1 MSKGQLTAAW
11 SLIGFSLLILAALYR
26 LTPMAVEALLMPLS
40 ALQWLALAVNVLF
53 MAYSEGYRGFQKSF
67 SPKLANRLDRLIHSG
82 TSLERWLAPLYCM
95 GYFNARPRQLIITYA
110 LTLLIVIF
118 VMVFHLIPQPWR
130 GVLDAGVV
138 VGLAWG
144 LVATWAAIFKVWPG
158 RLAPSSERAT

>member
-11 SLIGFSLLILAALYR
+11 GLTGFSLLILTALYR

-40 ALQWLALAVNVLF
+40 TLQWLALALNVLF

-82 TSLERWLAPLYCM
+82 TNLERWLAPLYCM
-95 GYFNARPRQLIITYA
+95 GYFNAQTRQLIITYS
-110 LTLLIVIF
+110 LTLLIIIF

-144 LVATWAAIFKVWPG
+144 LVATWAAVFKVWPG
-158 RLAPSSERAT
+158 RLTPSSERAT